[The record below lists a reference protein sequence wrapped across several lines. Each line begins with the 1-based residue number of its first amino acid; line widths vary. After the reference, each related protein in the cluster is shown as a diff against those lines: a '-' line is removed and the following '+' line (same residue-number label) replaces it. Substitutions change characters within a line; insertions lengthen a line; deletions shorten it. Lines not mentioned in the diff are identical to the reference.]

1 MHPENSEIITEQK
14 DGIATIQLNRPNVL
28 NAINRHM
35 LDQLDTE
42 VNRLHQDPSVRLAH
56 KQNYLMLT

>member
-14 DGIATIQLNRPNVL
+14 DGIATIQLTRPNVL
-28 NAINRHM
+28 NAINRLM

-42 VNRLHQDPSVRLAH
+42 VNRLHQDP
-56 KQNYLMLT
+56 